1 MCEATPALYPAWLY
15 GVDKDS
21 FTFLPE
27 DFLQVLWYKVKAF
40 FFCERALITW
50 RSNFLYFV
58 RNICYSD
65 EYLASYTCEML
76 PQNASRPLRM
86 ALVTDAQF

>member
-1 MCEATPALYPAWLY
+1 MCEATPALYPTWLY

-40 FFCERALITW
+40 PFSVNVL
-50 RSNFLYFV
+50 
-58 RNICYSD
+58 
-65 EYLASYTCEML
+65 
-76 PQNASRPLRM
+76 
-86 ALVTDAQF
+86 